1 MSSSEE
7 ERDIESENEQ
17 LDADVDETLTG
28 AEAWTNLGVCTELSQ
43 TCVDLKWDK
52 PTPIQAKSIPIA
64 LKGKDVIGLA
74 ETGSGKTAAFAIPVI
89 QSLLNA
95 PGESRGACLVLTPTR
110 ELAFQIHEQFKAL
123 GASIGLQSS
132 TIVGGV
138 DMISQQLS
146 LAKKPHVIVAT
157 PGRLI
162 DHLEK
167 TRGFNLK
174 ALKWLIMDEADR
186 ILNMDF
192 EAEVDKILRAIPR
205 ERQTS
210 LFSATMTAKVKKLQR
225 AALKNPV
232 KVSINSKYKTVDK
245 NIQKYMFMP
254 EQRKEC
260 YLVSVVN
267 ELQGNSFMIFTS
279 TCNKTSL
286 IARLLKRLGYD
297 SLPLHGQMS
306 QQKRLGAL
314 ARFKAKSRSILVC
327 TDVASRGLDI
337 PHVDCVI
344 NYDVPTNSKDYIHR
358 VGRTARAGRAG
369 KSVTFVSQYDVELYQ
384 KIEVAIGKKLE
395 EWSHEKEEI
404 LALKERVDEAK
415 RIALSEIKEE
425 DQKRKNKRKNKDQ
438 DDETYIKDKIGKVN
452 HKKKKRKKF

>member
-1 MSSSEE
+1 MSSSESDPEIE
-7 ERDIESENEQ
+7 ETSDAEDQSESG
-17 LDADVDETLTG
+17 LSG
-28 AEAWTNLGVCTELSQ
+28 AEAWESLGVCSELAK
-43 TCVDLKWDK
+43 TCEDLKWSK
-52 PTPIQAKSIPIA
+52 PTPIQKKSIPIA
-64 LKGKDVIGLA
+64 IQSKDVIGLA

-89 QSLLNA
+89 QALLNS
-95 PGESRGACLVLTPTR
+95 PGESRFACLVMTPTR
-110 ELAFQIHEQFKAL
+110 ELAFQIRDQFLAL
-123 GASIGLQSS
+123 GSSIGLQCAC
-132 TIVGGV
+132 IVGGV
-138 DMISQQLS
+138 DIMSQQLALS
-146 LAKKPHVIVAT
+146 KKPHVIVAT

-174 ALKWLIMDEADR
+174 ALKFLVMDEADR

-192 EAEVDKILRAIPR
+192 EQEMDKILRAIPR

-245 NIQKYMFMP
+245 NIQKYLFMP
-254 EQRKEC
+254 ENDKEC

-267 ELQGNSFMIFTS
+267 ELQGASFMIFAS
-279 TCNKTSL
+279 TCSKASL
-286 IARLLKRLGYD
+286 LARLLRRLGYD

-369 KSVTFVSQYDVELYQ
+369 KSVTFVSQYDIELYQ
-384 KIEVAIGKKLE
+384 KIEAAIGKKLE
-395 EWSHEKEEI
+395 EWPHEKDEVK
-404 LALKERVDEAK
+404 ALKERVDEAK

-425 DQKRKNKRKNKDQ
+425 EMKRKNKRKYKGG
-438 DDETYIKDKIGKVN
+438 DEEEVIKDKIGKVN
-452 HKKKKRKKF
+452 HKKKRGKR